1 MKLVKNF
8 ITRLGQLTFVFC
20 LTFISPA
27 IIKSIIYLDGSMYLQ
42 NLHSQDYCLGMTMLS
57 VIITILFGAY
67 LVSELDK

>member
-20 LTFISPA
+20 LSFISPA
-27 IIKSIIYLDGSMYLQ
+27 IIKSILYLDGNIYLQ
-42 NLHSQDYCLGMTMLS
+42 SLNSQDYCVGMSILS
-57 VIITILFGAY
+57 VIITIVFGAY

>member
-20 LTFISPA
+20 LSFISPA
-27 IIKSIIYLDGSMYLQ
+27 IIKSILYLDGSIYLQ
-42 NLHSQDYCLGMTMLS
+42 SLNSQDYCLGMTILS
-57 VIITILFGAY
+57 VIITFLFGAY

>member
-20 LTFISPA
+20 LSFISPA
-27 IIKSIIYLDGSMYLQ
+27 IIKSILYLDGSIYLQ
-42 NLHSQDYCLGMTMLS
+42 SLNSQDYCLGVTILS
-57 VIITILFGAY
+57 IIITIVFSAY